1 MQSSSVLRVL
11 WPQPGARLSLPPS
24 CPAALGHLCVSI
36 CTANQGSRCARQPS
50 RAGWAGQKSCLD
62 WREADDRPGAC
73 SPASTWWNF
82 RAPRG
87 ENERSNRQEG
97 SQNWKGTEDG
107 TGRNGVSR
115 TSLSGFTRTQRA
127 NWRDRTGCLLL
138 GSLGGRQSF
147 VAPITQAGS
156 GRSWASFA
164 VAMPEER
171 APTPRVRLPGP
182 GAQTSLPRTARRGS
196 LESCFKTSYR
206 LRQHTHGTYSAQRPN
221 PRGEPRSSPTLEE
234 ETRTGGGT
242 GK

>member
-1 MQSSSVLRVL
+1 MLPSEFVIYLLLQSSKGRKENGKEINIT
-11 WPQPGARLSLPPS
+11 PENNDLSLLPGNQAATTTRETDSAKFVRSPRPVASARSAAVASPVLSSSPRPP
-24 CPAALGHLCVSI
+24 LRLHLHR
-36 CTANQGSRCARQPS
+36 ANQGSRCARQPS
-50 RAGWAGQKSCLD
+50 WAGWAGQKSCLD
-62 WREADDRPGAC
+62 WREADNRPGAC

-82 RAPRG
+82 TAPRG

-147 VAPITQAGS
+147 AAPITQAGS

-164 VAMPEER
+164 VALPDER
-171 APTPRVRLPGP
+171 APPPRVRLPGP
-182 GAQTSLPRTARRGS
+182 GA
-196 LESCFKTSYR
+196 
-206 LRQHTHGTYSAQRPN
+206 
-221 PRGEPRSSPTLEE
+221 
-234 ETRTGGGT
+234 
-242 GK
+242 